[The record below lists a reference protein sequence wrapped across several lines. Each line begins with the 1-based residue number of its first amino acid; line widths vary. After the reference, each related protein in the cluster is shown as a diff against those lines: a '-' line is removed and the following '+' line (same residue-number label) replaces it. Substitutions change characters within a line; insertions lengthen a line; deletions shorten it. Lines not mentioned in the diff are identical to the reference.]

1 MLMEPAVCSARL
13 ADSAEANYQQF
24 PERLQEPQFPVLAY
38 PEVSEIC
45 ADFWL

>member
-1 MLMEPAVCSARL
+1 MLMEPAMCSARP

-24 PERLQEPQFPVLAY
+24 PVFLQEPQFPVLAY
-38 PEVSEIC
+38 PEVFEIG